1 MPQPLPSKFKEY
13 SFTEAEVKLAKELS
27 FTTRCW
33 LENELTNTMLRK
45 VALIY
50 KPEAEMDWRLLHAE
64 LDGRMSVL
72 AELLNVEPTIVNLKE
87 QKNGN

>member
-13 SFTEAEVKLAKELS
+13 SFTEAEIKLAKEIS

-50 KPEAEMDWRLLHAE
+50 KPEAEMDWKLVHAE
-64 LDGRMSVL
+64 LDGRMSML
-72 AELLNVEPTIVNLKE
+72 AELLDVEPTVIPNLKE
-87 QKNGN
+87 QNNA